1 MDLREASFDRRTC
14 HLDVKEVIESV
25 EGRRLVKSRVILSRA
40 SAGVSAGGSLSGGK
54 VGFVEGGYICLLPFG
69 LG

>member
-14 HLDVKEVIESV
+14 HLDVKEVTESV
-25 EGRRLVKSRVILSRA
+25 EGRRLVKSCVTLPRA
-40 SAGVSAGGSLSGGK
+40 SAGVSAGGCFGGGW
-54 VGFVEGGYICLLPFG
+54 VGFVVGGYICILPFG